1 MPGGLM
7 LADSPA
13 WLDFLKVTQGKARIL
28 GLETELI
35 SIEEA
40 KERHPLINEKRF
52 LGALYDPMEGHVDP
66 AGVTHAYAKSARIGG
81 AEIERFTRVLELH
94 PLRDG
99 GWEVVNEKRSH
110 NAEHGV
116 TCAEIGRVSRRER
129 E

>member
-66 AGVTHAYAKSARIGG
+66 AGVTHAYAQTARIGG
-81 AEIERFTRVLELH
+81 PENDRLTRALSLH

-99 GWEVVNEKRSH
+99 GRTVFPDK
-110 NAEHGV
+110 GPLQ
-116 TCAEIGRVSRRER
+116 
-129 E
+129 

>member
-81 AEIERFTRVLELH
+81 AEIERFNRVLELP

-99 GWEVVNEKRSH
+99 
-110 NAEHGV
+110 
-116 TCAEIGRVSRRER
+116 EIGRASWRDRVCENV
-129 E
+129 

>member
-1 MPGGLM
+1 MHTLNSDPNVAKLQTYTINLYKEIEAISGQSCSIHMPGGLM

-66 AGVTHAYAKSARIGG
+66 AGRSEEHTSELQSLMRI
-81 AEIERFTRVLELH
+81 
-94 PLRDG
+94 
-99 GWEVVNEKRSH
+99 S
-110 NAEHGV
+110 
-116 TCAEIGRVSRRER
+116 
-129 E
+129 